1 MRIIAIVL
9 FTAALQFWFPA
20 SAHARGLPIVY
31 GTQDSLDLVADT
43 GIEGPDGKPLSLCH
57 YSSKYHV
64 FYLGFW
70 MKSHGYALSAN
81 GCDDDT
87 YYDIS
92 EADFKDAQSRGLIPA
107 DLPAKPK
114 MTLNQIANGFG
125 GSALVGLAILFLLI
139 KAAGGARRKSA
150 RKSQMGQMP
159 AVATQIVD
167 AMCHA
172 AISDGELD
180 DSEVTTIAEI
190 TKQMTGEELEEERI
204 RLIISKASAKPT
216 DNEFKAFGAGLGPVE
231 KELVLKAVF
240 AVIAADGQIV
250 DSEHRFFIKTAQALA
265 VDADTVRRIV
275 EDVRDAR

>member
-1 MRIIAIVL
+1 MRFIAIAL
-9 FTAALQFWFPA
+9 FALALQFWFPA
-20 SAHARGLPIVY
+20 SAQARGLPIVY
-31 GTQDSLDLVADT
+31 GTQDSLDLVAQT
-43 GIEGPDGKPLSLCH
+43 GLEGPDGKPLSLCH

-64 FYLGFW
+64 FYVGFW
-70 MKSHGYALSAN
+70 MKSHGYALAAN
-81 GCDDDT
+81 GCDGDT

-92 EADFKDAQSRGLIPA
+92 KADFKDAQNSGLIPA

-114 MTLNQIANGFG
+114 MTLNQIASGFG
-125 GSALVGLAILFLLI
+125 GLALVGLVILFLLT
-139 KAAGGARRKSA
+139 KTVGSARRKSA
-150 RKSQMGQMP
+150 RKSQMGQMA

-180 DSEVTTIAEI
+180 DSEVATIAGI
-190 TKQMTGEELEEERI
+190 TKQMIGEELDEDRI

-250 DSEHRFFIKTAQALA
+250 DSEHEFFIKTTQALA

-275 EDVRDAR
+275 ADVRDAR